1 MFQNL
6 FPEIAVEKQHAKASW
21 TNVLM
26 YTLVFL
32 AAMYVLKTLNI
43 AASSGITDLTVIFIP
58 GFIIYWLAPV
68 RYRPFIYCLIFI
80 GSLFYVFSWVTA
92 AIIAF
97 FLSVTAYVVYSGY
110 KLPLKYVYLILLAI
124 AFNFLRNSFLLRMP
138 RLNMSIPFVAAILM
152 FRVIVLMYE
161 VKYNKLPE
169 NRWLKLSYFF
179 CFPNLAFLFYPIID
193 YKTYTRGYMAEPFE
207 ALCNKS
213 LWYMISGIM
222 FLAAYKLLG
231 FYLDVSFIEV
241 HDITGLIVY
250 MLSKYILVFK
260 MIGLLTL
267 GLSFLCMFGF
277 NMPMLFGNFFV
288 VTSFNH
294 YWQRVN
300 IYWKDFIVKI
310 VYYPLY
316 FRYRKKLKNA
326 TALLV
331 FVAVLS
337 SWFFHM
343 YQQFW
348 ISGMVLFR
356 LQDFMYWLIL
366 ATLVASNVHLDTKAA
381 KKKKEDAGMGHYLF
395 MGLRFVIVFTTMLVC
410 WVLWNS
416 DDVSSFS
423 YVMSRGLHAS
433 PQQVLSLTVSL
444 VLIITCFALYLR
456 ISSKKTLVLQAQTRR
471 RTVFSLVMLCLL
483 CILSIFKPQLAKNQ
497 LVAIISSKNET
508 NRDEQ
513 NQKEINYYSSVTSIK
528 NDWEVG
534 LSWGDNRSIFGQIG
548 SFSNDL
554 MFQELKPHQH
564 SMFKGQ
570 EVVSNSYGL
579 RDKDYPLV
587 KEPGTYRIALLGGS
601 YEMGS
606 GVAGKDVFEKVLE
619 DSLNKYL
626 GGHPKIEIINFG
638 MGSFTTVPQTELLR
652 SKVLKFHPDQVM
664 EFYHTD
670 ELGRAT
676 RFFARY
682 ISNGVDLKYDY
693 LLNVKA
699 KAGVKQSMSNEEIIA
714 RISPYMRGVT
724 VWCFQQMDSICKANH
739 IKEVGIF
746 LPTTNDLF
754 TEDKVN
760 DWKDILKGTGF
771 EPFVLR
777 NVYDGYEHSKIA
789 VSDDDPHPNALGHHL
804 IANKLFNLLT
814 DSTTHIIPLK

>member
-1 MFQNL
+1 M
-6 FPEIAVEKQHAKASW
+6 FPEITVEKQHAKAPL
-21 TNVLM
+21 TYVVM
-26 YTLVFL
+26 YSLVFL
-32 AAMYVLKTLNI
+32 AVMYVLKTLNI
-43 AASSGITDLTVIFIP
+43 AASSGITDLTIIFIP
-58 GFIIYWLAPV
+58 GFVIHSLAPV

-80 GSLFYVFSWVTA
+80 ASLFYVFSWLTA
-92 AIIAF
+92 VIIIF
-97 FLSVTAYVVYSGY
+97 FLSITAYVIYSGH
-110 KLPLKYVYLILLAI
+110 KLWLKYLYLILLGI
-124 AFNFLRNSFLLRMP
+124 AFVFLRNSFLLRMP

-152 FRVIVLMYE
+152 FRVIILMYE
-161 VKYNKLPE
+161 VKHNKLPE

-193 YKTYTRGYMAEPFE
+193 YKTYMRGYLAEPFE
-207 ALCNKS
+207 TLCNKA

-222 FLAAYKLLG
+222 FLSVYKILG
-231 FYLDVSFIEV
+231 FYLDVSFMEV

-250 MLSKYILVFK
+250 MFSKYILVFK

-310 VYYPLY
+310 IYYPLY
-316 FRYRKKLKNA
+316 FRYRKKLKSA

-348 ISGMVLFR
+348 ISGLVFSR
-356 LQDFMYWLIL
+356 TQDFLYWLIL
-366 ATLVASNVHLDTKAA
+366 AILVAANVHLDTKAP
-381 KKKKEDAGMGHYLF
+381 KKKKEDMTMAQCIVMGI
-395 MGLRFVIVFTTMLVC
+395 RFVIVFGTMLVC

-423 YVMSRGLHAS
+423 YVMSRGWHAS
-433 PQQVLSLTVSL
+433 AQQVLSVVTCL

-456 ISSKKTLVLQAQTRR
+456 ISSKKALVVQAQTRS

-483 CILSIFKPQLAKNQ
+483 CIVSIFKPQLEKNQ

-508 NRDEQ
+508 NRDER
-513 NQKEINYYSSVTSIK
+513 NKKEINYYSAVTGVK

-534 LSWGDNRSIFGQIG
+534 LSWGDNRTIFGQIG

-554 MFQELKPHQH
+554 IFQELKPNQH
-564 SMFKGQ
+564 TTFKGQ
-570 EVVSNSYGL
+570 EVISNNYGL

-587 KEPGTYRIALLGGS
+587 KGPGTYRIALLGGS

-606 GVAGKDVFEKVLE
+606 GVAGKDVYEQLVE
-619 DSLNKYL
+619 DSLNKHL

-638 MGSFTTVPQTELLR
+638 MGSFTTVPQMELLR
-652 SKVLKFHPDQVM
+652 TKVLKFHPDEVI
-664 EFYHTD
+664 EVYHTD
-670 ELGRAT
+670 ELSRAT

-693 LLNVKA
+693 LLDVKA
-699 KAGVKQSMSNEEIIA
+699 RSGVKQSMSNEEIIA
-714 RISPYMRGVT
+714 RLNPYMRDIT
-724 VWCFQQMDSICKANH
+724 VWCYQQMDSICKANH
-739 IKEVGIF
+739 FKEVAIF
-746 LPTTNDLF
+746 LPSTNDLF
-754 TEDKVN
+754 TEEKVN
-760 DWKDILKGTGF
+760 DWKDMLKGTGF

-789 VSDDDPHPNALGHHL
+789 VSDEDPHPNTLGHHL